1 MASTPSKLSVMHPVA
16 ALEGAGI
23 EADIAPRPT
32 SLDGLKVGLIWNRK
46 RGGDAILEQVGTM
59 LRDRFSDVRLTTY
72 EGSIPTPSDML
83 DRAAEECDVVVGSSS
98 D

>member
-1 MASTPSKLSVMHPVA
+1 MAHTLTVMHPVA

-23 EADIAPRPT
+23 ETEIAPRPT
-32 SLDGLKVGLIWNRK
+32 TLDGLRVGLIWNRK

-59 LRDRFSDVRLTTY
+59 LTNRFSDVKLNIY
-72 EGSIPTPSDML
+72 QGSIPTPSDML
-83 DRAAEECDVVVGSSS
+83 DQAAEECDVVVGSSS

>member
-1 MASTPSKLSVMHPVA
+1 MSSNLIVMHPVA

-23 EADIAPRPT
+23 VTDIAPRPT
-32 SLDGLKVGLIWNRK
+32 SLEGLKVGLIWNRK

-59 LRDRFSDVRLTTY
+59 LNDRFQGVTLTTY
-72 EGSIPTPSDML
+72 QGSIPTPSDML
-83 DRAAEECDVVVGSSS
+83 DKAAEECDVVVGSSS

>member
-1 MASTPSKLSVMHPVA
+1 MDRLPYQLTVMHPVA

-23 EADIAPRPT
+23 ETDIAPRPST
-32 SLDGLKVGLIWNRK
+32 LDGLRVGLVWNRK

-59 LRDRFSDVRLTTY
+59 LQDRFADIKLTTY
-72 EGSIPTPSDML
+72 QGSIPTPAEML
-83 DRAAEECDVVVGSSS
+83 DRVGEECDVVVGSSS

>member
-1 MASTPSKLSVMHPVA
+1 MAHTLTVLHPVA

-23 EADIAPRPT
+23 ETEIATRPT
-32 SLDGLKVGLIWNRK
+32 SLDGLKIGLIWNRK
-46 RGGDAILEQVGTM
+46 RGGDAILEQVGMM
-59 LRDRFSDVRLTTY
+59 LNDRFSGVDLTTY
-72 EGSIPTPSDML
+72 QGSIPTPADML

>member
-1 MASTPSKLSVMHPVA
+1 MYRLKVMHPVA

-23 EADIAPRPT
+23 ETDIAPRPT
-32 SLDGLKVGLIWNRK
+32 TLDGLRVGLVWNRK

-59 LRDRFSDVRLTTY
+59 LRDRFAGLELTTY
-72 EGSIPTPSDML
+72 QGSIPTPSDML
-83 DRAAEECDVVVGSSS
+83 DQVGEECDVVVGSSS